1 MLDAEQ
7 DAESR
12 HGQPGVIGAEHR
24 RQTADKPP
32 MNTTAKET
40 SRMLLIDM
48 AKMRRAFV
56 RGSVVAFTFAHSP
69 WASI

>member
-1 MLDAEQ
+1 MP
-7 DAESR
+7 SR
-12 HGQPGVIGAEHR
+12 MQNPATASPELSGPN
-24 RQTADKPP
+24 TADKPL

-69 WASI
+69 WTSI